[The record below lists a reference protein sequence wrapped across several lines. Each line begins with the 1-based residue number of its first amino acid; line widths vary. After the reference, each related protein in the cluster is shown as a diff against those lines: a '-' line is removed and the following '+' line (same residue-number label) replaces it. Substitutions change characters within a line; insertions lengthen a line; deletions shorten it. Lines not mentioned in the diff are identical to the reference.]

1 MVCILHQTRKVLA
14 GKKTF
19 QILHYPKYS
28 SLFFLYPL
36 HLSLSELSGNKSIF
50 SKSKKKKK
58 KSTSTPKGKKI
69 MVLRDK
75 TSIRSIS
82 DMTEVL
88 ELSERKFKINLINIL
103 IMMMR
108 KVDDK

>member
-1 MVCILHQTRKVLA
+1 
-14 GKKTF
+14 
-19 QILHYPKYS
+19 
-28 SLFFLYPL
+28 
-36 HLSLSELSGNKSIF
+36 
-50 SKSKKKKK
+50 
-58 KSTSTPKGKKI
+58 

-103 IMMMR
+103 RMMMR
-108 KVDDK
+108 KVDDM